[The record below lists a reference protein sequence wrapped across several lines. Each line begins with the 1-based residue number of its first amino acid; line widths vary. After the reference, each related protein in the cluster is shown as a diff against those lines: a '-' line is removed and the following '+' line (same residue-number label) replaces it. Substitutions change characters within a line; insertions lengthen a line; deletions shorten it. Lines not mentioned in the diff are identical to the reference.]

1 MNLIHLSP
9 KILIYHL
16 LYSIFY
22 LGCPEPS
29 WEPLFGC
36 ILLAPSH
43 GDYSLCYAVFP
54 DMASPLP
61 VLLHHW
67 GSLLSPLS
75 VPSWQSPDVT
85 PLSVLSSHWL
95 PTSLFTNQNQLR
107 AWSLSEDSLLQKIL
121 GTQINIRIQ
130 ATLGQTLY
138 RVKHVCTRLGV

>member
-1 MNLIHLSP
+1 
-9 KILIYHL
+9 
-16 LYSIFY
+16 
-22 LGCPEPS
+22 
-29 WEPLFGC
+29 
-36 ILLAPSH
+36 
-43 GDYSLCYAVFP
+43 
-54 DMASPLP
+54 MASPLP

-130 ATLGQTLY
+130 ATLGQTHYKELY
-138 RVKHVCTRLGV
+138 ATDKSWEYEMWSSLGKSISIDFPVLTGQL